1 MEEVAR
7 WRETAA
13 KNDGGESS
21 SQNTRKSRKHLCTKE
36 NVSTESQNKIVN
48 EYASVCAR
56 MCVCMGA
63 RVRSRVRAR
72 RREGRTR
79 GALSRHR
86 VSRQTA
92 WQLLDLFIRLAYL
105 ATYIRTSLCTAGS
118 RSNKHPALR
127 AKYRLYLWTRPSN
140 LSIRIT
146 NANSNLCSPGSRS
159 KYPGLT
165 PGSLPSFYDLWRGI
179 RTEGEIVG
187 IGLRVVAE
195 VGWKRVRSWNASM
208 YCF

>member
-1 MEEVAR
+1 MHQRKRVHRVAEQD
-7 WRETAA
+7 RE
-13 KNDGGESS
+13 
-21 SQNTRKSRKHLCTKE
+21 RVRVCE
-36 NVSTESQNKIVN
+36 N
-48 EYASVCAR
+48 AH
-56 MCVCMGA
+56 G
-63 RVRSRVRAR
+63 RSRVRAR

-118 RSNKHPALR
+118 RSNKHPARR

-140 LSIRIT
+140 LSIRTT

-165 PGSLPSFYDLWRGI
+165 PGFQRSTISDAVFELK
-179 RTEGEIVG
+179 GEQ
-187 IGLRVVAE
+187 
-195 VGWKRVRSWNASM
+195 
-208 YCF
+208 

>member
-1 MEEVAR
+1 MHQRKRVHRVAEQD
-7 WRETAA
+7 RE
-13 KNDGGESS
+13 
-21 SQNTRKSRKHLCTKE
+21 RVCE
-36 NVSTESQNKIVN
+36 NVRVPWT
-48 EYASVCAR
+48 
-56 MCVCMGA
+56 CV

-105 ATYIRTSLCTAGS
+105 ATYIRTKLCTAGS
-118 RSNKHPALR
+118 RSNKHPARR

-140 LSIRIT
+140 LSIRTT

-165 PGSLPSFYDLWRGI
+165 PGSFHRP
-179 RTEGEIVG
+179 
-187 IGLRVVAE
+187 LRPTVL
-195 VGWKRVRSWNASM
+195 
-208 YCF
+208 

>member
-1 MEEVAR
+1 MHQRKRVHRVAEQD
-7 WRETAA
+7 RERVR
-13 KNDGGESS
+13 E
-21 SQNTRKSRKHLCTKE
+21 R
-36 NVSTESQNKIVN
+36 VN

-140 LSIRIT
+140 LSIRTT

-165 PGSLPSFYDLWRGI
+165 PGSFRRS
-179 RTEGEIVG
+179 
-187 IGLRVVAE
+187 LR
-195 VGWKRVRSWNASM
+195 SM
-208 YCF
+208 ISDAVFEPKGK